1 MLHLNRKL
9 FHITIYLLCL
19 NVYICLELMKFKE
32 ETKLYKFVEINSSEI
47 DKFNE
52 SDRKGHIFQT
62 SYWAEL
68 KKDWKKKFIA
78 GYDNDNNM
86 VITATIL
93 LRKAPYINKYMGYI
107 PRSFTCDYNNKKLLI
122 EFTEYLREFAKK
134 NNISFITIDPD
145 IHLKENEE
153 ALSEGTEIKNFLKS
167 LGYKNTDS
175 KNFEAIQPNFVFR
188 LPLPTEG
195 NKMDIKKAVF
205 KKFSSKTRY
214 NIKVAEERGL
224 SVEVYDKE
232 TLNEDVLDRFHEIM
246 VTTGKRDNFLV
257 RHREYFKDMI
267 DYLYPHCRLYMVKY
281 SYENDFNRLSEKL
294 NKQEEAKT
302 KAINKIEELKVKL
315 DAETDEDKKSR
326 IEKKLNDQDKRLK
339 EAERQIE
346 GFKKKISDIEPF
358 KGQEIYLSGS
368 IYLYYGNKAWYL
380 YGASENI
387 LRDTMPNFA
396 MQWSMICDSIDLGCD
411 VYDFRGVSGD
421 LNPENPLYGLYKFK
435 KGFNGNF
442 VEFIGEFD
450 IVIDNGIYTLYK
462 KAFPQF
468 KKIRN
473 AIMNK
478 KQ

>member
-1 MLHLNRKL
+1 M
-9 FHITIYLLCL
+9 
-19 NVYICLELMKFKE
+19 
-32 ETKLYKFVEINSSEI
+32 YKFVEINSSEI

-326 IEKKLNDQDKRLK
+326 VEKKLNDQDKRLK

>member
-1 MLHLNRKL
+1 MYN
-9 FHITIYLLCL
+9 
-19 NVYICLELMKFKE
+19 
-32 ETKLYKFVEINSSEI
+32 FVEINSSEI
-47 DKFNE
+47 DNFYE

-214 NIKVAEERGL
+214 NIIVAEERGL

-294 NKQEEAKT
+294 NKLEEAKT

>member
-1 MLHLNRKL
+1 M
-9 FHITIYLLCL
+9 
-19 NVYICLELMKFKE
+19 
-32 ETKLYKFVEINSSEI
+32 YKFVEINSSEI

-302 KAINKIEELKVKL
+302 KAINKIEELKVKF

>member
-1 MLHLNRKL
+1 M
-9 FHITIYLLCL
+9 
-19 NVYICLELMKFKE
+19 
-32 ETKLYKFVEINSSEI
+32 YKFVEINSSEI

-346 GFKKKISDIEPF
+346 GFKKKISDIESF

-450 IVIDNGIYTLYK
+450 IVVDNGIYTLYK

>member
-1 MLHLNRKL
+1 M
-9 FHITIYLLCL
+9 
-19 NVYICLELMKFKE
+19 
-32 ETKLYKFVEINSSEI
+32 YKFVEINSSEI

-214 NIKVAEERGL
+214 NIKVAEEIGL

-302 KAINKIEELKVKL
+302 KTINKIEELKVKL

-450 IVIDNGIYTLYK
+450 IVVDNGIYTLYK

>member
-1 MLHLNRKL
+1 M
-9 FHITIYLLCL
+9 
-19 NVYICLELMKFKE
+19 
-32 ETKLYKFVEINSSEI
+32 YKFVEINSSEI

-358 KGQEIYLSGS
+358 KGQEIYLSGP

-450 IVIDNGIYTLYK
+450 IVVDNGIYTLYK

>member
-1 MLHLNRKL
+1 M
-9 FHITIYLLCL
+9 
-19 NVYICLELMKFKE
+19 
-32 ETKLYKFVEINSSEI
+32 YKFVEINSSEI

-302 KAINKIEELKVKL
+302 KAINKIEELNVKL

-450 IVIDNGIYTLYK
+450 IVVDNGIYTLYK

>member
-1 MLHLNRKL
+1 M
-9 FHITIYLLCL
+9 
-19 NVYICLELMKFKE
+19 
-32 ETKLYKFVEINSSEI
+32 YKFVEINSSEI

-315 DAETDEDKKSR
+315 DVETDEDKKSR

-450 IVIDNGIYTLYK
+450 IVVDNGIYTLYK

>member
-1 MLHLNRKL
+1 M
-9 FHITIYLLCL
+9 
-19 NVYICLELMKFKE
+19 
-32 ETKLYKFVEINSSEI
+32 YKFVEINSSEI

-267 DYLYPHCRLYMVKY
+267 DYLYPNCRLYMVKY

-450 IVIDNGIYTLYK
+450 IVVDNGIYTLYK

>member
-1 MLHLNRKL
+1 M
-9 FHITIYLLCL
+9 
-19 NVYICLELMKFKE
+19 
-32 ETKLYKFVEINSSEI
+32 YKFVEINSSEI

-450 IVIDNGIYTLYK
+450 IVVDNGIYTLYK

>member
-1 MLHLNRKL
+1 M
-9 FHITIYLLCL
+9 
-19 NVYICLELMKFKE
+19 
-32 ETKLYKFVEINSSEI
+32 YKFVEINSSEI

-421 LNPENPLYGLYKFK
+421 LNPENP
-435 KGFNGNF
+435 
-442 VEFIGEFD
+442 
-450 IVIDNGIYTLYK
+450 
-462 KAFPQF
+462 
-468 KKIRN
+468 
-473 AIMNK
+473 
-478 KQ
+478 

>member
-1 MLHLNRKL
+1 M
-9 FHITIYLLCL
+9 
-19 NVYICLELMKFKE
+19 
-32 ETKLYKFVEINSSEI
+32 YKFVEINSSEI

-93 LRKAPYINKYMGYI
+93 LRKAPYLNKYMGYI

>member
-1 MLHLNRKL
+1 M
-9 FHITIYLLCL
+9 
-19 NVYICLELMKFKE
+19 
-32 ETKLYKFVEINSSEI
+32 YKFVEINSSEI

-195 NKMDIKKAVF
+195 TKMDIKKAVF

-450 IVIDNGIYTLYK
+450 IVVDNGIYTLYK

>member
-1 MLHLNRKL
+1 M
-9 FHITIYLLCL
+9 
-19 NVYICLELMKFKE
+19 
-32 ETKLYKFVEINSSEI
+32 YKFVEINSSEI

-302 KAINKIEELKVKL
+302 KAINKIEELKIKL

-450 IVIDNGIYTLYK
+450 IVVDNGIYTLYK

>member
-1 MLHLNRKL
+1 M
-9 FHITIYLLCL
+9 
-19 NVYICLELMKFKE
+19 
-32 ETKLYKFVEINSSEI
+32 YKFVEINSSEI

-232 TLNEDVLDRFHEIM
+232 TLNEGVLDRFHEIM

-315 DAETDEDKKSR
+315 DVETDEDKKSR

>member
-1 MLHLNRKL
+1 M
-9 FHITIYLLCL
+9 
-19 NVYICLELMKFKE
+19 
-32 ETKLYKFVEINSSEI
+32 YKFVEINSSEI

-188 LPLPTEG
+188 LPLSTEG

-450 IVIDNGIYTLYK
+450 IVVDNGIYTLYK

>member
-1 MLHLNRKL
+1 M
-9 FHITIYLLCL
+9 
-19 NVYICLELMKFKE
+19 
-32 ETKLYKFVEINSSEI
+32 YKFVEINSSEI

-358 KGQEIYLSGS
+358 KGQEIYISGS

>member
-1 MLHLNRKL
+1 M
-9 FHITIYLLCL
+9 
-19 NVYICLELMKFKE
+19 
-32 ETKLYKFVEINSSEI
+32 YKFVEINSSEI

-450 IVIDNGIYTLYK
+450 IVVDNGIYTLYMHK
-462 KAFPQF
+462 HSFF
-468 KKIRN
+468 I
-473 AIMNK
+473 
-478 KQ
+478 

>member
-1 MLHLNRKL
+1 M
-9 FHITIYLLCL
+9 
-19 NVYICLELMKFKE
+19 
-32 ETKLYKFVEINSSEI
+32 YKFVEINSSEI

-315 DAETDEDKKSR
+315 DAETDEGKKSR

-450 IVIDNGIYTLYK
+450 IVVDNGIYTLYK

>member
-1 MLHLNRKL
+1 M
-9 FHITIYLLCL
+9 
-19 NVYICLELMKFKE
+19 
-32 ETKLYKFVEINSSEI
+32 YKFVEINSSEI

-153 ALSEGTEIKNFLKS
+153 VLSEGNEIKNFLKS

-450 IVIDNGIYTLYK
+450 IVVDNGIYTLYK

>member
-1 MLHLNRKL
+1 M
-9 FHITIYLLCL
+9 
-19 NVYICLELMKFKE
+19 
-32 ETKLYKFVEINSSEI
+32 YKFVEINSSEI

-315 DAETDEDKKSR
+315 DAEIDEDKKSR

-421 LNPENPLYGLYKFK
+421 LNPQNPLYGLYKFK

-450 IVIDNGIYTLYK
+450 IVVDNGIYTLYK

>member
-1 MLHLNRKL
+1 M
-9 FHITIYLLCL
+9 
-19 NVYICLELMKFKE
+19 
-32 ETKLYKFVEINSSEI
+32 YKFVEINSSEI

-294 NKQEEAKT
+294 NKQEKAKT

-450 IVIDNGIYTLYK
+450 IVVDNGIYTLYK

>member
-1 MLHLNRKL
+1 M
-9 FHITIYLLCL
+9 
-19 NVYICLELMKFKE
+19 
-32 ETKLYKFVEINSSEI
+32 YKFVEINSSEI

-167 LGYKNTDS
+167 LGYQNTDS

-450 IVIDNGIYTLYK
+450 IVVDNGIYTLYK

>member
-1 MLHLNRKL
+1 M
-9 FHITIYLLCL
+9 
-19 NVYICLELMKFKE
+19 
-32 ETKLYKFVEINSSEI
+32 YKFVEINSSEI

-315 DAETDEDKKSR
+315 EAETDEDKKSR

-421 LNPENPLYGLYKFK
+421 LNPKNPLYGLYKFK

-450 IVIDNGIYTLYK
+450 IVVDNGIYTLYK

>member
-1 MLHLNRKL
+1 M
-9 FHITIYLLCL
+9 
-19 NVYICLELMKFKE
+19 
-32 ETKLYKFVEINSSEI
+32 YKFVEINSSEI

-78 GYDNDNNM
+78 GYDNDNNI

-326 IEKKLNDQDKRLK
+326 IQKKLNDQDKRLK

-450 IVIDNGIYTLYK
+450 IVVDNGIYTLYK

>member
-1 MLHLNRKL
+1 M
-9 FHITIYLLCL
+9 
-19 NVYICLELMKFKE
+19 
-32 ETKLYKFVEINSSEI
+32 YKFVEINSSEI

-281 SYENDFNRLSEKL
+281 SYENDFNRLSENL
-294 NKQEEAKT
+294 NNQDEAKT

>member
-1 MLHLNRKL
+1 M
-9 FHITIYLLCL
+9 
-19 NVYICLELMKFKE
+19 
-32 ETKLYKFVEINSSEI
+32 YKFVEISSSEI

-52 SDRKGHIFQT
+52 SNRKGHIFQT

-68 KKDWKKKFIA
+68 KKDWKSKFIA
-78 GYDNDNNM
+78 GYDNENNV

-107 PRSFTCDYNNKKLLI
+107 PRSFTCDYTNKKLLI
-122 EFTEYLREFAKK
+122 EFTEYLRDFAKK

-153 ALSEGTEIKNFLKS
+153 SLSEGTEIKNFLKS

-195 NKMDIKKAVF
+195 EKMDIKKSVF

-267 DYLYPHCRLYMVKY
+267 DFLYPHCRLYMVKY

-294 NKQEEAKT
+294 KKQEDAKI
-302 KAINKIEELKVKL
+302 KAINKIEELKVKFE
-315 DAETDEDKKSR
+315 AETDEDKKSR
-326 IEKKLNDQDKRLK
+326 IEKKISDQDKRMK

-346 GFKKKISDIEPF
+346 GFNKKLSDIEPF

-380 YGASENI
+380 YGASENV

-396 MQWSMICDSIDLGCD
+396 MQWAMICDSVDLGCD

-450 IVIDNGIYTLYK
+450 IVVDNGIYTLYK

>member
-1 MLHLNRKL
+1 M
-9 FHITIYLLCL
+9 
-19 NVYICLELMKFKE
+19 
-32 ETKLYKFVEINSSEI
+32 YKFVEINSSEI

-52 SDRKGHIFQT
+52 SNKKGHIFQT

-78 GYDNDNNM
+78 GYDNDNNL

-153 ALSEGTEIKNFLKS
+153 ALSEGTEIKSFLKS

-267 DYLYPHCRLYMVKY
+267 DYLYPYCRLYMVKY

-302 KAINKIEELKVKL
+302 KAIKKIEELKIKL

-411 VYDFRGVSGD
+411 MYDFRGVSGD

>member
-1 MLHLNRKL
+1 M
-9 FHITIYLLCL
+9 
-19 NVYICLELMKFKE
+19 
-32 ETKLYKFVEINSSEI
+32 YKFVEINSSEI

-167 LGYKNTDS
+167 LCYKNTDS

>member
-1 MLHLNRKL
+1 
-9 FHITIYLLCL
+9 
-19 NVYICLELMKFKE
+19 
-32 ETKLYKFVEINSSEI
+32 
-47 DKFNE
+47 

-450 IVIDNGIYTLYK
+450 IVVDNGIYTLYK

>member
-1 MLHLNRKL
+1 M
-9 FHITIYLLCL
+9 
-19 NVYICLELMKFKE
+19 
-32 ETKLYKFVEINSSEI
+32 YKFVEINSSEI

-145 IHLKENEE
+145 IHLKGNEE

-462 KAFPQF
+462 KAYPQF

>member
-1 MLHLNRKL
+1 M
-9 FHITIYLLCL
+9 
-19 NVYICLELMKFKE
+19 
-32 ETKLYKFVEINSSEI
+32 YKFVEINSSEI

-450 IVIDNGIYTLYK
+450 IVVDNGIYTLYK

-473 AIMNK
+473 SIMNK

>member
-1 MLHLNRKL
+1 M
-9 FHITIYLLCL
+9 
-19 NVYICLELMKFKE
+19 
-32 ETKLYKFVEINSSEI
+32 YKFVEINSSEI

-68 KKDWKKKFIA
+68 KKDWNKKFIA
-78 GYDNDNNM
+78 GYDTDNNM

-302 KAINKIEELKVKL
+302 KAINKIEELKIKL

-450 IVIDNGIYTLYK
+450 IVVDNGIYTLYK

>member
-1 MLHLNRKL
+1 M
-9 FHITIYLLCL
+9 
-19 NVYICLELMKFKE
+19 
-32 ETKLYKFVEINSSEI
+32 YKFVEINSSEI

-86 VITATIL
+86 VITTTIL

>member
-1 MLHLNRKL
+1 
-9 FHITIYLLCL
+9 
-19 NVYICLELMKFKE
+19 
-32 ETKLYKFVEINSSEI
+32 
-47 DKFNE
+47 
-52 SDRKGHIFQT
+52 
-62 SYWAEL
+62 
-68 KKDWKKKFIA
+68 
-78 GYDNDNNM
+78 M

-450 IVIDNGIYTLYK
+450 IVVDNGIYTLYK

>member
-1 MLHLNRKL
+1 M
-9 FHITIYLLCL
+9 
-19 NVYICLELMKFKE
+19 
-32 ETKLYKFVEINSSEI
+32 YKFVEINSSEI

-153 ALSEGTEIKNFLKS
+153 ALSEGIEIKNFLKS

-450 IVIDNGIYTLYK
+450 IVVDNGIYTLYK

>member
-1 MLHLNRKL
+1 M
-9 FHITIYLLCL
+9 
-19 NVYICLELMKFKE
+19 
-32 ETKLYKFVEINSSEI
+32 YKFVEINSSEI

-346 GFKKKISDIEPF
+346 GFKKKISDVEPF

-450 IVIDNGIYTLYK
+450 IVVDNGIYTLYK

>member
-1 MLHLNRKL
+1 M
-9 FHITIYLLCL
+9 
-19 NVYICLELMKFKE
+19 
-32 ETKLYKFVEINSSEI
+32 YKFVEINSSEI

-232 TLNEDVLDRFHEIM
+232 TLNEGVLDRFHEIM

-450 IVIDNGIYTLYK
+450 IVVDNGIYTLYK